1 VNIVLRCIIVLM
13 LFVVESSVMCGCAKN
28 EKLLKQNQNDL
39 VDLKYN
45 VSMLDKKQ
53 KEFEASLK
61 GLHSQSVSSGKSSF
75 SEQDKLENLLN
86 IKEEQAKKLSSN
98 SMKINALELEVSQ
111 IKNYLVAKNEKTE
124 LISKRLNSLSK
135 KVTRSPVKKK
145 TSKKTARVLKTPV
158 KHKNSAKN
166 LYEDSMTLM
175 ELNRFEEAIKNFRK
189 FGEEFPNSSLADNAQ
204 YWVGEC
210 YYALKEYEQAI
221 KEFQIVLD
229 GSFSDK
235 NKAPDAMLKKGFSYK
250 ELKQYDKAVSVL
262 NSLISAYGTSPSHQ
276 YIVGRARAKMEAI
289 PSGD

>member
-1 VNIVLRCIIVLM
+1 M
-13 LFVVESSVMCGCAKN
+13 LVIESAMMCGCAKN
-28 EKLLKQNQNDL
+28 ENFLKQNHNDL

-45 VSMLDKKQ
+45 LAMLDKKQ
-53 KEFEASLK
+53 KELEASLK
-61 GLHSQSVSSGKSSF
+61 GLHSQSVSAGKSSF
-75 SEQDKLENLLN
+75 SEQDKVEELLN
-86 IKEEQAKKLSSN
+86 RKEEQAKKLSSN

-135 KVTRSPVKKK
+135 KVTKFPVKKRVP
-145 TSKKTARVLKTPV
+145 KKTTKTQKTPV
-158 KHKNSAKN
+158 KHKSSAKN

-175 ELNRFEEAIKNFRK
+175 ELRKFEDAIKNFRK
-189 FGEEFPNSSLADNAQ
+189 FGSEFPNSSLSDNAQ

-210 YYALKEYEQAI
+210 YYALGEYEQAI
-221 KEFQIVLD
+221 KEFQVVLD

-262 NSLISAYGTSPSHQ
+262 NALISAYGSTPNYQ
-276 YIVGRARAKMEAI
+276 YLVGRARAKIEAI
-289 PSGD
+289 SSAD